1 MSLVKETLA
10 PVITPVAF
18 RDYLVVHYFRGQ
30 TSVMVWGPPGRGKS
44 AAVLQAAHQIS
55 VALSSAVYY
64 VLSSAR
70 RLGRYDEDFVLGLSA
85 LIFSSYPERRNGGYD
100 FLVSLGDGKRT
111 AVRVSEIAESPKKYY
126 SQVVAAFGNSSVQ
139 TRRKALAFAEVVRH
153 IYNLMDISMYL
164 PVLASKLKA
173 TMPFV
178 VFNDKI
184 ELIDYPCF
192 YVFKGRLPDLAA
204 LNMKC
209 VEKNSECRRA
219 KSELGCIAVTDKDE
233 LYEYIVRQVDLAG
246 LDSGALKDMVGEVEE
261 GRMIFGGMFLHYID
275 LRLGQLE
282 LDDIKGVPSDV
293 EARVLAL
300 EGGLEKIKAAKTL
313 WLPPPWITT
322 RGLGVLFFDEI
333 NQAREYIQAAAY
345 QIILDRRIST
355 GHSLSPTVM
364 VVAAGNQ
371 PEYAPGVAR
380 MLPPPLRNRFA
391 PMFHMLSTVRVT
403 PYFNFDLLVEDIY
416 EATYGQQG
424 SSEYQFIEYLRR
436 MGIPTG
442 GMDAWIGDT
451 YRRLENLDPSTRR
464 AIAPENV
471 RKLVVVTPRSLEFL
485 QSNVSMSPESFLEVA
500 VKYSGSS
507 GMHPLMF
514 LIYTIL
520 GTLGIPVEDQALS
533 ALLGEYIGKFGL
545 SASAYPFLRLL
556 ELPKEARIERFNS
569 LIPMLK
575 AVEVMIKVKGGA
587 EASRLILQAAAST
600 ILESGVQPKQIL
612 DNLREYV
619 VEAAECDNLDDPA
632 CLQKIKRNAEG
643 VARKVAVKLVNEL
656 LPCDRMKEVAPE
668 FSDNKCDEED
678 YRNPRILLRDIYV
691 YYLENIIQ
699 RIRAAGSR
707 KGSAIA

>member
-64 VLSSAR
+64 VLTSAR

-100 FLVSLGDGKRT
+100 FLVSLGNGKRT
-111 AVRVSEIAESPKKYY
+111 VVRVSEIAESPKKYY
-126 SQVVAAFGNSSVQ
+126 DQVVAAFGNSSVQ
-139 TRRKALAFAEVVRH
+139 TKRKALAFTEVVRH
-153 IYNLMDISMYL
+153 VYNLMDISKYL

-178 VFNDKI
+178 VFSDKI

-192 YVFKGRLPDLAA
+192 YVFKGRLPDLAS

-219 KSELGCIAVTDKDE
+219 RSELGCIAVTDKDE

-246 LDSGALKDMVGEVEE
+246 LDAGALKDMVGEAEE
-261 GRMIFGGMFLHYID
+261 GRMIFGGLFLHYVD

-293 EARVLAL
+293 QARVLAL

-391 PMFHMLSTVRVT
+391 PMFHMVSSVRVT

-416 EATYGQQG
+416 EATYGPQG
-424 SSEYQFIEYLRR
+424 SSEYQFVEYLKR
-436 MGIPTG
+436 MGVSTG
-442 GMDAWIGDT
+442 GLDAWISDT

-464 AIAPENV
+464 VIAPENV

-485 QSNVSMSPESFLEVA
+485 QSNVAMSPEVFLELA
-500 VKYSGSS
+500 VKYSGKA
-507 GMHPLMF
+507 GMHPLLF
-514 LIYTIL
+514 LVYTIL
-520 GTLGIPVEDQALS
+520 GTLGIPVEDQALTT
-533 ALLGEYIGKFGL
+533 LLGEYIGKFGL
-545 SASAYPFLRLL
+545 SASAFPFLRLL
-556 ELPKEARIERFNS
+556 ELPREERIERFNS

-575 AVEVMIKVKGGA
+575 AVEVMMKVKGGA
-587 EASRLILQAAAST
+587 EASKLILQAAASS
-600 ILESGVQPKQIL
+600 ILETGVQPKQIL
-612 DNLREYV
+612 ENLREYV
-619 VEAAECDNLDDPA
+619 AEAAECDNLDDPA

-643 VARKVAVKLVNEL
+643 VARKVAAKLVDEL
-656 LPCDRMKEVAPE
+656 LPCERMKEVAPE
-668 FSDNKCDEED
+668 FSDNKCNEED

-691 YYLENIIQ
+691 LYLENIIQ
-699 RIRAAGSR
+699 RIRAAGTR

>member
-10 PVITPVAF
+10 PIITPVAF
-18 RDYLVVHYFRGQ
+18 RDYLLIHYFRGQ
-30 TSVMVWGPPGRGKS
+30 TAVMVWGPPGRGKS

-64 VLSSAR
+64 VLTSTR
-70 RLGRYDEDFVLGLSA
+70 KLGRYDEDFVLGLSA
-85 LIFSSYPERRNGGYD
+85 LIFSSYPERKNGGYD
-100 FLVSLGDGKRT
+100 FLVVLGNGKST
-111 AVRVSEIAESPKKYY
+111 VVRVSEIAENPKKYFD
-126 SQVVAAFGNSSVQ
+126 QVVAAFGNSSVQ
-139 TRRKALAFAEVVRH
+139 TKRKALAFAEVVRH

-192 YVFKGRLPDLAA
+192 YVFKGRLPDLGA

-209 VEKNSECRRA
+209 VEKNGECRRA
-219 KSELGCIAVTDKDE
+219 RSELGCIAVTDRDE

-246 LDSGALKDMVGEVEE
+246 LDSGTLKDLVGETEE

-293 EARVLAL
+293 EARILAL
-300 EGGLEKIKAAKTL
+300 EGGVEKIKAAKTL

-355 GHSLSPTVM
+355 GHTLSPTVM

-371 PEYAPGVAR
+371 PEYAPGVAK

-391 PMFHMLSTVRVT
+391 PMFHMLSSVRVT

-416 EATYGQQG
+416 EATYGPQG
-424 SSEYQFIEYLRR
+424 SSEYQFIDYLKR
-436 MGIPTG
+436 MGVNVG
-442 GMDAWIGDT
+442 GMDAWISDT
-451 YRRLENLDPSTRR
+451 YRKLENLEPSTRR
-464 AIAPENV
+464 VIAPENV

-485 QSNVSMSPESFLEVA
+485 QGNVAMSPETFLELA
-500 VKYSGSS
+500 VKYSGNS
-507 GMHPLMF
+507 GMHPLLF
-514 LIYTIL
+514 LVYTIL
-520 GTLGIPVEDQALS
+520 GTMGIPTTDQALS
-533 ALLGEYIGKFGL
+533 SLMGEYIGKFGL
-545 SASAYPFLRLL
+545 SASAFPFLRLL
-556 ELPKEARIERFNS
+556 ELPREERIERFNS
-569 LIPMLK
+569 LIPMLR
-575 AVEVMIKVKGGA
+575 AVEVMVKIKGGV
-587 EASRLILQAAAST
+587 EASKLILQAAASN
-600 ILESGVQPKQIL
+600 ILGVGVQPKQIL
-612 DNLREYV
+612 ENLREYV
-619 VEAAECDNLDDPA
+619 TEAAECDNLEDLA
-632 CLQKIKRNAEG
+632 CLQKIKRNASG
-643 VARKVAVKLVNEL
+643 ISRKVAVKIVNEL
-656 LPCDRMKEVAPE
+656 LPCERMKDVAPE

-691 YYLENIIQ
+691 QYLENIIQ
-699 RIRAAGSR
+699 HIRVAGTR
-707 KGSAIA
+707 KGSANA

>member
-10 PVITPVAF
+10 PIITPVAF
-18 RDYLVVHYFRGQ
+18 RDYLLIHYFRGQ
-30 TSVMVWGPPGRGKS
+30 TAVMVWGPPGRGKS

-64 VLSSAR
+64 VLTSTR
-70 RLGRYDEDFVLGLSA
+70 KLGRYDEDFVLGLSA
-85 LIFSSYPERRNGGYD
+85 LIFSSYPERKNGGYD
-100 FLVSLGDGKRT
+100 FLVVLGNGKST
-111 AVRVSEIAESPKKYY
+111 VVRVSEIAENPKKYFD
-126 SQVVAAFGNSSVQ
+126 QVVAAFGNSSVQ
-139 TRRKALAFAEVVRH
+139 TKRKALAFAEVVRH

-192 YVFKGRLPDLAA
+192 YVFKGRLPDLGA

-209 VEKNSECRRA
+209 VEKNGECRRA
-219 KSELGCIAVTDKDE
+219 RSELGCIAVTDRDE

-246 LDSGALKDMVGEVEE
+246 LDSGTLKDLVGETEE

-293 EARVLAL
+293 EARILAL
-300 EGGLEKIKAAKTL
+300 EGGVEKIKAAKTL

-355 GHSLSPTVM
+355 GHTLSPTVM

-371 PEYAPGVAR
+371 PEYAPGVAK

-391 PMFHMLSTVRVT
+391 PMFHMLSSVRVT

-416 EATYGQQG
+416 EATYGPQG
-424 SSEYQFIEYLRR
+424 SSEYQFIDYLKR
-436 MGIPTG
+436 MGVNVG
-442 GMDAWIGDT
+442 GMDAWISDT
-451 YRRLENLDPSTRR
+451 YRKLENLEPSTRR
-464 AIAPENV
+464 VIAPENV

-485 QSNVSMSPESFLEVA
+485 QGNVAMSPETFLELA
-500 VKYSGSS
+500 VKYSGNS
-507 GMHPLMF
+507 GMHPLLF
-514 LIYTIL
+514 LVYTIL
-520 GTLGIPVEDQALS
+520 GTMGIPTTDQALS
-533 ALLGEYIGKFGL
+533 SLMGEYIGKFGL
-545 SASAYPFLRLL
+545 SASAFPFLRLL
-556 ELPKEARIERFNS
+556 ELPREERIERFNS
-569 LIPMLK
+569 LIPMLR
-575 AVEVMIKVKGGA
+575 AVEVMVKIKGGV
-587 EASRLILQAAAST
+587 EASKLILQAAASN
-600 ILESGVQPKQIL
+600 ILGAGVQPKQIL
-612 DNLREYV
+612 ENLREYV
-619 VEAAECDNLDDPA
+619 TEAAECDNLEDLA
-632 CLQKIKRNAEG
+632 CLQKIKRNASG
-643 VARKVAVKLVNEL
+643 ISRKVAVKIVNEL
-656 LPCDRMKEVAPE
+656 LPCERMKEVAPE

-678 YRNPRILLRDIYV
+678 YKNPRILLRDIYV
-691 YYLENIIQ
+691 QYLENIIQ
-699 RIRAAGSR
+699 HIRVAGTR
-707 KGSAIA
+707 KGSANA